1 MAFAPADVVPIVL
14 EPLADKHAP
23 RSEYDAKFSL
33 PYSVASLLVA
43 RQGRRHDLR
52 RRRDPRPRVLDLTQR
67 VRYETKDFPTFGKAF
82 PGGRPRRRCA
92 TARVLEA
99 ELPHQRGGEE
109 NPLTDDE
116 VRAKYAGTPRSR
128 SAQPTRAALE
138 DAVLGIEDL
147 PALDAFAV
155 LEPRSRARSRHGV
168 RSPGPL
174 VDMLDE

>member
-14 EPLADKHAP
+14 DPLADKHAP

-33 PYSVASLLVA
+33 PYSVASSSSA
-43 RQGRRHDLR
+43 AGRRHDLR
-52 RRRDPRPRVLDLTQR
+52 RRRDPRSARPRPAQR

-82 PGGRPRRRCA
+82 PGGVRVTMRDG
-92 TARVLEA
+92 TVLEA

-116 VRAKYAGTPRSR
+116 VRAKYAANAALALGP
-128 SAQPTRAALE
+128 ADAAALE

-147 PALDAFAV
+147 PALEAFAV
-155 LEPRSRARSRHGV
+155 LGRAAALEGATA
-168 RSPGPL
+168 
-174 VDMLDE
+174 